1 MTKDTITLN
10 QPIYYIPQYGS
21 AANVS
26 VLRVKDNG
34 MAVVVRNS
42 KKQDNKPFNMPLE
55 FVFNDPKRA
64 SNSMRSWENYKK
76 KEKKKK
82 KGKNNANSEKQE
94 RTE

>member
-1 MTKDTITLN
+1 MKHHKRKESSMTKDNITYN

-21 AANVS
+21 AVNVS
-26 VLRVKDNG
+26 VLRVKENG

-42 KKQDNKPFNMPLE
+42 KKQENTPFNMPLE

-64 SNSMRSWENYKK
+64 SNSMRSWESYKK

-82 KGKNNANSEKQE
+82 KG
-94 RTE
+94 